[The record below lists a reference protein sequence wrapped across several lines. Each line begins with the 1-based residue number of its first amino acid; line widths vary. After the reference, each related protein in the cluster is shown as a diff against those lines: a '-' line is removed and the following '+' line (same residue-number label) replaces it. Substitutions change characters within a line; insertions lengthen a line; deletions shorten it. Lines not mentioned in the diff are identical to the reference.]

1 LFTKVELFTKPPIF
15 SFDRMDIIKLKW
27 NLSDYRK
34 ISAFMN
40 GRFTVSRWANKY
52 VIGLT
57 GNIGTGKSVVR
68 QMLQH
73 LGAYTIDADSLT
85 HRAMAPG
92 APAYK
97 PVIDTFGQF
106 ILDSEKNINRAMLG
120 NIVFSHPDAL
130 AKLEAIV
137 HPIVL
142 QAIGTLITRATQR
155 VVVIEAIK
163 LVDTDMG
170 KAVDAIWVVDASP
183 ETQYRRLTGP
193 RKMSEA
199 EAKQRIAAQTPQAD
213 KLAKANLVIK
223 NDGNVEETWKQ
234 VQDAWNALQLKLAG
248 AAPGVAAAPP
258 QPAAQPVSAPPAAP
272 AAPVSR
278 PAAPPPQPAA
288 QAPAA
293 PAQPVQPVSAPAQ
306 PSGPLLDV
314 KATVRRGM
322 PSNAEAI
329 ASFINASAAKG
340 VSRMDIMMAFG
351 QKSYLLAQ
359 APDDQ
364 MLGLMGWQVENL
376 ITRVDEFY
384 LAPNVVSGPIIEALL
399 TAVEAASKDLQSEV
413 AYIFLPGTI
422 TQEMVQSFAK
432 SGYEVTEISQIKI
445 PAWREAVQEIL
456 SENKNARIMT
466 KRLREDRVLKPI

>member
-1 LFTKVELFTKPPIF
+1 
-15 SFDRMDIIKLKW
+15 M
-27 NLSDYRK
+27 
-34 ISAFMN
+34 
-40 GRFTVSRWANKY
+40 SRWANKY

-57 GNIGTGKSVVR
+57 GNIATGKSVVR

-73 LGAYTIDADSLT
+73 LEAYTIDADSLS

-106 ILDSEKNINRAMLG
+106 ILDGEKNIDRNLLG
-120 NIVFSHPDAL
+120 TIVFSRPDAL

-137 HPIVL
+137 HPVVA
-142 QAIGTLITRATQR
+142 QAIGTLISRAPQR

-163 LVDTDMG
+163 LLEGDLAS
-170 KAVDAIWVVDASP
+170 AVDEVWVVDSSP
-183 ETQYRRLTGP
+183 ETQYKRLIGP

-199 EAKQRIAAQTPQAD
+199 EAKQRIMAQGPQAD
-213 KLAKANLVIK
+213 KLAKANVVIK

-234 VQDAWNALQLKLAG
+234 VQAAFANIQRKLVGTPAQPP
-248 AAPGVAAAPP
+248 AAVPVAAAPP
-258 QPAAQPVSAPPAAP
+258 QQAPAAQPPRPSQPP
-272 AAPVSR
+272 
-278 PAAPPPQPAA
+278 A

-293 PAQPVQPVSAPAQ
+293 SAPAV
-306 PSGPLLDV
+306 PADV
-314 KATVRRGM
+314 KVVVKRGM

-329 ASFINASAAKG
+329 ANFINASAART

-359 APDDQ
+359 GPNDQ

-384 LAPNVVSGPIIEALL
+384 ISPSAPPGPVIDALV

-413 AYIFLPGTI
+413 SYIFLPGAATPA
-422 TQEMVQSFAK
+422 MLASFQK
-432 SGYEVTEISQIKI
+432 SGYEATTIEQIKI
-445 PAWREAVQEIL
+445 PAWREAVQEIIADNKGL
-456 SENKNARIMT
+456 SIMS